1 MWQPENWGY
10 KHNGSGSKW
19 LYELAQ
25 FAGELWL
32 EHFAAAESVRA
43 EWCHEE
49 LKPEQSV
56 GVGSAEIEESQFHF
70 GE

>member
-1 MWQPENWGY
+1 
-10 KHNGSGSKW
+10 